1 MAAAGGRYAFSFRF
15 AYAIL
20 IHAAVQ
26 SPRMKGGEYMTQFLY
41 PIIIN
46 IVCGVI
52 AAYIYDRYF
61 KSRQ

>member
-1 MAAAGGRYAFSFRF
+1 MSDLIFSF
-15 AYAIL
+15 
-20 IHAAVQ
+20 AV
-26 SPRMKGGEYMTQFLY
+26 
-41 PIIIN
+41 N

>member
-1 MAAAGGRYAFSFRF
+1 MA
-15 AYAIL
+15 
-20 IHAAVQ
+20 
-26 SPRMKGGEYMTQFLY
+26 QFLY
-41 PIIIN
+41 PIIVN